1 MKSFGHPET
10 EYPNAQHEAAPVS
23 VLRELHI
30 AQEKAA
36 PVSMPASADL
46 KDLIRALRGPILV
59 TGASG
64 FIGIN
69 LFRAI
74 AAERSDV
81 FAAVRRSKNWRMAD
95 VKDEQIVAADLNDP
109 AATKNLVTS
118 LRPQTIFD
126 CAAYGAYSFEEDGSL
141 IYQTNFQS
149 IVNLITLVQDM
160 PFAAFVHAG
169 SSSEYGTNCTAPAE
183 DSPCEPNSH
192 YSVSKVAVASFLR
205 YMGKQ
210 KRFPCANLRL
220 YAVYGPYED
229 TSRLMPTLL
238 RKALAGQLPPFVDAR
253 TSRDFI
259 HVDDVVSAFVRTA
272 TSMRPGIYGESFNI
286 GTGVRTTIAELA
298 SQTKKLFAIDEAPRF
313 GTMEGR
319 AWDLADWY
327 ADPRKA
333 FALLDWAPRVSLAEG
348 MLSTAQWVRQLSDV
362 EHAAATKRD
371 PNARRRS
378 VSAIIACYK
387 DGEAIPV
394 MYRRLTD
401 TFKKLDIDYEIIFVN
416 DCSPDASAQVIRE
429 LSENDSH
436 VIGISHSR
444 NFGSQ
449 MAFRSG
455 MELCTKDGVVLL
467 DGDLQDPPELIEK
480 FYAQWEAGWDVV
492 YGRRVQREMPFAW
505 GLMYKLFYR
514 VFAKFSYIPIPHD
527 AGDFSLM
534 DRRVIGWLLNCP
546 ERDLFVRGLRAYVGF
561 RQTGVDYVRPERMF
575 GHSTNNLF
583 KNIEW
588 AKKGIFSFSNTPLTL
603 LTTTGIIALIL
614 SSFLAVATVILKL
627 LFPTIAAQG
636 ATTLQILI
644 LMFGS
649 ANLFAIGLVGEYVAK
664 IIAEVKG
671 RPRLIR
677 SALIRNGKT
686 TELLADGKAR

>member
-1 MKSFGHPET
+1 MS
-10 EYPNAQHEAAPVS
+10 
-23 VLRELHI
+23 
-30 AQEKAA
+30 
-36 PVSMPASADL
+36 DL
-46 KDLIRALRGPILV
+46 TAHIRALQGPILV

-64 FIGIN
+64 FIGAN
-69 LFRAI
+69 LFKAV
-74 AAERSDV
+74 AAVRSDV
-81 FAAVRRSKNWRMAD
+81 FAAVRRGKNWRLAD
-95 VKDEQIVAADLNDP
+95 VKDEQLVAVDLNDF
-109 AATKNLVTS
+109 ASTKNMVNG

-126 CAAYGAYSFEEDGSL
+126 CAAYGAYSFEEDGGL
-141 IYQTNFQS
+141 IYQTNFQA
-149 IVNLITLVQDM
+149 IVNLVGQLEGRQ
-160 PFAAFVHAG
+160 FAAFVHAG

-183 DSPCEPNSH
+183 DAVCEPNSH
-192 YSVSKVAVASFLR
+192 YAVSKVAVANYLR

-210 KRFPCANLRL
+210 KGFPCVNLRL

-229 TSRLMPTLL
+229 TSRLIPTLL
-238 RKALAGQLPPFVDAR
+238 RNAVAGKLPPFVDPR

-259 HVDDVVSAFVRTA
+259 HVDDVTSAFVRAATA
-272 TSMRPGIYGESFNI
+272 MQPGFYGESYNI
-286 GTGVRTTIAELA
+286 GTGTKTTIAELA
-298 SQTKKLFAIDEAPRF
+298 EVTRHTFGIATEAKF
-313 GTMEGR
+313 GTMQGR

-333 FALLDWAPRVSLAEG
+333 ISQFAWKPEVGLEQGLR
-348 MLSTAQWVRQLSDV
+348 STAEWVKTLSDA

-387 DGEAIPV
+387 DGQAIPV
-394 MYRRLTD
+394 MHRRLTD
-401 TFKKLDIDYEIIFVN
+401 TFRKLDIDYEIIFVN
-416 DCSPDASAQVIRE
+416 DCSPDDSAQVIRD
-429 LSENDSH
+429 LSENDPH

-455 MELCTKDGVVLL
+455 MELSTKDSVVLL
-467 DGDLQDPPELIEK
+467 DGDLQDPPELIEQ
-480 FYAQWEAGWDVV
+480 FYGRWDEGWDVV
-492 YGRRVQREMPFAW
+492 YGRRVKREMPFAW

-514 VFAKFSYIPIPHD
+514 VFARFSYIPIPHD

-534 DRRVIGWLLNCP
+534 DRRVVGWLLNCP

-561 RQTGVDYVRPERMF
+561 KQTGVDYVRPERMF
-575 GHSTNNLF
+575 GRSTNNLL

-588 AKKGIFSFSNTPLTL
+588 AKKGIFSFSDTPLTM
-603 LTTTGIIALIL
+603 LTSAGVVALGL
-614 SSFLAVATVILKL
+614 STVAAIVTALLKL
-627 LFPTIAAQG
+627 FFPGIAAQG

-664 IIAEVKG
+664 IMAEVKG
-671 RPRLIR
+671 RPRFIR
-677 SALIRNGKT
+677 AALVRHGKVT
-686 TELLADGKAR
+686 HLLPDAQAK